1 MHRLC
6 NDCVLKYFVDG
17 ALWFERRATGQSHG
31 ASSRNVLQE
40 SSRKTLPGKLQEPTV
55 QWSCQRWIAY
65 DSIKKWRD
73 PNINSISQLQCDK
86 KIPSLWSHP
95 SSAFISS
102 SLQQSAKLKSWVL
115 HARNRHIAPCLSQQL
130 TWQECV
136 AIINSRRSRR
146 VYCLKTFAPNDSEQ
160 QRKTDLK
167 RNSGIFVEWYVA
179 AKRHRHGALFC
190 CRMRN

>member
-1 MHRLC
+1 MFEVVNCWNTKTEEQKKFNTSADTCAYHIWSSLQHVRDPNIMQIHYELC
-6 NDCVLKYFVDG
+6 IDCATIAYWNISSMEHFDI
-17 ALWFERRATGQSHG
+17 LWFERRATGQSHG

-102 SLQQSAKLKSWVL
+102 SL
-115 HARNRHIAPCLSQQL
+115 
-130 TWQECV
+130 
-136 AIINSRRSRR
+136 
-146 VYCLKTFAPNDSEQ
+146 
-160 QRKTDLK
+160 
-167 RNSGIFVEWYVA
+167 
-179 AKRHRHGALFC
+179 
-190 CRMRN
+190 